1 MKLEIE
7 PNLFLLGQNGKHH
20 SLAQGLTLLR
30 LIEKSG
36 NLRASSKDLGVSYRM
51 AWESLI
57 QMEKLFGAP
66 VIERTPGK
74 GSQLTRLGQRLVHFD
89 KLVHARIGPLLDAME
104 AEFESEIQNI
114 VMAVQAD
121 LSICASHDF
130 AVEVLHK
137 RLNREN
143 LRVDLSYRGSL
154 EALIALS
161 RGNCDIAGFHVPIGP
176 LEHAVWK
183 HFETYLSPDNAIINL
198 ATRRQG
204 IMVARGNPKNI
215 WALNDLKRA
224 DVQFVNRQQ
233 GAGTRMIL
241 DLLLKQ
247 ESLEGR
253 DIRGYEN
260 IEMTHAAV
268 GAYIMCGK
276 ADAGLGVEEAAHQF
290 ELDFVPLLSERYF
303 LTCKKNLLE
312 AAHFAPLF
320 NALNAKDFQM
330 EVHSLAGY
338 DGISLGTITEFEEL
352 SSHFAQSAK
361 SQANQ

>member
-20 SLAQGLTLLR
+20 SLVQGLTLLR
-30 LIEKSG
+30 LIEKTG
-36 NLRASSKDLGVSYRM
+36 NLRAASQSLAVSYRM
-51 AWESLI
+51 AWEALI

-74 GSQLTRLGQRLVHFD
+74 GSQLTKLGQRLVQFD

-114 VMAVQAD
+114 VLAVQAD

-130 AVEVLHK
+130 AVQALHK
-137 RLNREN
+137 RLDREN

-154 EALIALS
+154 ESLIALS
-161 RGNCDIAGFHVPIGP
+161 RGNCDIAGFHVPIGA
-176 LEHAVWK
+176 LEQTVWS

-204 IMVARGNPKNI
+204 IMVAKGNPKNI
-215 WALNDLKRA
+215 WTLNDLKRE

-247 ESLEGR
+247 EGVEGR

-290 ELDFVPLLSERYF
+290 ELDFVPLLNERYF
-303 LTCKKNLLE
+303 LTFNKHLLN
-312 AAHFAPLF
+312 APQFAPLF

-330 EVHSLAGY
+330 EVNSLAGY
-338 DGISLGTITEFEEL
+338 DGINLGKVMEVGEL
-352 SSHFAQSAK
+352 SSHLSLP
-361 SQANQ
+361 ANP

>member
-7 PNLFLLGQNGKHH
+7 PNLFLRGENGKHH
-20 SLAQGLTLLR
+20 SLVQGLTLLR
-30 LIEKSG
+30 LIEKTG
-36 NLRASSKDLGVSYRM
+36 NLRASSQTLSVSYRM
-51 AWESLI
+51 AWEALI

-74 GSQLTRLGQRLVHFD
+74 GSQLTRLGQRLVQFD
-89 KLVHARIGPLLDAME
+89 KLVQARIGPLLDAME
-104 AEFESEIQNI
+104 AEFESEIPNI
-114 VMAVQAD
+114 VLAVQAD

-130 AVEVLHK
+130 AVEALHK

-154 EALIALS
+154 ESLIALS
-161 RGNCDIAGFHVPIGP
+161 RGNCDVAGFHVPIGA
-176 LEHAVWK
+176 LEQAVWR
-183 HFETYLSPDNAIINL
+183 HFENYLSADNAIINL

-215 WALNDLKRA
+215 WTLGDLRRD

-247 ESLEGR
+247 EGLEGR

-276 ADAGLGVEEAAHQF
+276 ADAGLGVEAAAHQF

-303 LTCKKNLLE
+303 LTCKRDLLK
-312 AAHFAPLF
+312 APHFAPLF

-330 EVHSLAGY
+330 EVNSLSGY
-338 DGISLGTITEFEEL
+338 DGNNLGEILEAWEL
-352 SSHFAQSAK
+352 PV
-361 SQANQ
+361 